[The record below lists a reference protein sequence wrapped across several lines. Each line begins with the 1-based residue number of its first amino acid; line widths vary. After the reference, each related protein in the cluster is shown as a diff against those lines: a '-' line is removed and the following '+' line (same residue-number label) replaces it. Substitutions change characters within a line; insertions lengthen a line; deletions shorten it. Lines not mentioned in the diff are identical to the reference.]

1 MSNGTGFAF
10 PRSSKFIYSGVFM
23 KTIHRAFAS
32 VSAALAL
39 VLAACGTSN
48 NAASEGVGDADTLSS
63 GGFTQTG
70 DASYYGRGGDVPRD
84 ARTANGEKFIPSGLT
99 AAHKTLRF
107 GTCVLVTNLNNNKS
121 VRVRINDRG
130 PYVHGRIIDLAFG
143 AAKVIGLD
151 QSGHAPVRISS
162 VSCTGDA
169 NASSKLPSVDG
180 QNCKVFLSLGAKSE
194 NSLTVTVQ
202 SRPSSGEERPCGKT
216 VKIVGSGS
224 ATQAKELSSLS
235 VPAGTGRLTA
245 QIPLDSLEGISHL
258 FAQVEDSQSVN
269 RGTSEAKQLQ
279 PATAAL

>member
-1 MSNGTGFAF
+1 VVN
-10 PRSSKFIYSGVFM
+10 YS
-23 KTIHRAFAS
+23 
-32 VSAALAL
+32 
-39 VLAACGTSN
+39 
-48 NAASEGVGDADTLSS
+48 
-63 GGFTQTG
+63 
-70 DASYYGRGGDVPRD
+70 
-84 ARTANGEKFIPSGLT
+84 
-99 AAHKTLRF
+99 
-107 GTCVLVTNLNNNKS
+107 
-121 VRVRINDRG
+121 
-130 PYVHGRIIDLAFG
+130 
-143 AAKVIGLD
+143 
-151 QSGHAPVRISS
+151 ISS
-162 VSCTGDA
+162 VSCSGDA
-169 NASSKLPSVDG
+169 SVSSNQPAVDG